1 MNMFRKLILSAVTL
15 LLLTGS
21 AFAAET
27 KFVVPKQKV
36 TGAEEPIPANEL
48 VILKVTMEENRPK
61 YLQDIQYSWLVLAD
75 GQEKKNVLL
84 YPDNTTIGFGRGSAK
99 KIQVIL
105 TISYLYAVREGEDA
119 LGKIIEVGQRSS
131 GIIFIDVKFSDNP
144 GPGPGPDPNP
154 NPDPNPIPDGKF
166 KLAKATY
173 DLATTKVPAANRVKG
188 AEAMAT
194 ATAGISSSIR
204 AGVLKDPTEILKK
217 LKDANNAALTRIG
230 VTLTEWDEFGVGLQA
245 KLVELYRAGKLSKAS
260 DYADAFDEIAIGLNR
275 VK

>member
-1 MNMFRKLILSAVTL
+1 MNMFRKLILSATTL
-15 LLLTGS
+15 LLLTCS
-21 AFAAET
+21 AFAADT
-27 KFVVPKQKV
+27 KFIVPKQKV
-36 TGAEEPIPANEL
+36 TGAEDPIPANEL

-75 GQEKKNVLL
+75 GQEKKNILL

-119 LGKIIEVGQRSS
+119 LGKIIEVGQRNS
-131 GIIFIDVKFSDNP
+131 GIIFIDVKFSDSPN
-144 GPGPGPDPNP
+144 PGPDPNP
-154 NPDPNPIPDGKF
+154 NPPDPNPIPDGKF

-173 DLATTKVPAANRVKG
+173 DLATSKVPAVNRVKG

-194 ATAGISSSIR
+194 ATAGISASIR
-204 AGVLKDPTEILKK
+204 AGVLKDPTEALKK
-217 LKDANNAALTRIG
+217 LKDANNSALTRVG
-230 VTLTEWDEFGVGLQA
+230 VTLTDWDEFGLGLQA
-245 KLVELYRAGKLSKAS
+245 KLVELYRAGKLSKIS